1 MNAFRFKIRFAKPIT
16 LQGQEQTIREG
27 VLIEQ
32 RGQWAEAS
40 PLPGFSAET
49 IDDVIAALRGLQP
62 PPASLQFALESLETP
77 LESSKPAPI
86 SVPWNYLLLGDR
98 KQVLNDVEN
107 CIQTKCRAVK
117 LKVGRGDLSAEVEL
131 VKEVRKRLPDQ
142 VQLRLDANQAWSLE
156 EAVTFFDAVE
166 GVDLQYVEEPLQDSN
181 LLEELYARTG
191 ARYALDETLLRE
203 RQIEAWPNV
212 VALVCKPT
220 ILGGRDR
227 IQQLVATGKPV
238 IFSAAFE
245 SGVGVARIAQL
256 AAELSPEHAAGLDT
270 LDWLADDLLIQSPKK
285 QNDMF
290 VVPETLDVAKAK
302 LEAIEL

>member
-1 MNAFRFKIRFAKPIT
+1 M
-16 LQGQEQTIREG
+16 
-27 VLIEQ
+27 
-32 RGQWAEAS
+32 
-40 PLPGFSAET
+40 
-49 IDDVIAALRGLQP
+49 
-62 PPASLQFALESLETP
+62 
-77 LESSKPAPI
+77 
-86 SVPWNYLLLGDR
+86 
-98 KQVLNDVEN
+98 
-107 CIQTKCRAVK
+107 
-117 LKVGRGDLSAEVEL
+117 
-131 VKEVRKRLPDQ
+131 
-142 VQLRLDANQAWSLE
+142 
-156 EAVTFFDAVE
+156 
-166 GVDLQYVEEPLQDSN
+166 EEPLQDSN